1 MGAEIVLNSSDEGFW
16 EELGELAKKLRA
28 SVCFEAIGGK
38 MTGQVMSKMP
48 SKSVCIVYGVLSE
61 QPIGDVDPL
70 LLIGRNQRIE
80 GFLLN
85 LWLAEKSVFSLLSI
99 INKASKIIANKTIH
113 SEVAKRVSLFE
124 VREAIPEYKKNM
136 TAGKYLIYPNQE

>member
-1 MGAEIVLNSSDEGFW
+1 
-16 EELGELAKKLRA
+16 
-28 SVCFEAIGGK
+28 
-38 MTGQVMSKMP
+38 MSKMP
-48 SKSVCIVYGVLSE
+48 SKSIAIVYGVLSE
-61 QPIGDVDPL
+61 QPVGDVDPL

-85 LWLAEKSVFSLLSI
+85 LYMAEKSTWALLGI
-99 INKASKIIANKTIH
+99 INKASKLIANKTIH

-136 TAGKYLIYPNQE
+136 TAGKYLIYP

>member
-1 MGAEIVLNSSDEGFW
+1 
-16 EELGELAKKLRA
+16 
-28 SVCFEAIGGK
+28 
-38 MTGQVMSKMP
+38 MSKMP
-48 SKSVCIVYGVLSE
+48 SKSIAIVYGVLSE
-61 QPIGDVDPL
+61 QPVGDVDPL

-85 LWLAEKSVFSLLSI
+85 LYMAEKSTWALLGI
-99 INKASKIIANKTIH
+99 INKASKLIANKTIH

-136 TAGKYLIYPNQE
+136 TAGKYLVYPQQEQGHAAEKSKEEEKKE